1 MPWFHDLG
9 ITFVMRPILF
19 LFTRYK
25 VEGKDNIPQQGPLIV
40 VSNHLSMSD
49 PPVLSTSIPRSIAFM
64 TKEELFSDPILGPF
78 ARGWHAF
85 PIRRGH
91 LDREALRQAD
101 QVLRDGL
108 TLGIFPEAMRS
119 PTGKMQQG
127 YTGAA
132 LIALRNKSLI
142 LPVGIKGADKLNKI
156 SFIFHRPELTVNIGK
171 PFMLPHSGGRLTKEQ
186 LAPATDIIMRK
197 IAELL
202 PESYRGYYADRE
214 SR

>member
-49 PPVLSTSIPRSIAFM
+49 PPVLSTSVPRSIAFM

-108 TLGIFPEAMRS
+108 ALGIFPEAMRS

-132 LIALRNKSLI
+132 LIALRNKSPI

-186 LAPATDIIMRK
+186 LALATDIIMRK